1 MVYSILI
8 VLYLMFFIYLSYFL
22 NRFYTNLIN
31 LQLSLKKSFFKIFSK
46 TKKILYDSFLRNYVN
61 KISSLFLEIFKKI
74 NNLFENYWFYL
85 LIVLMT
91 VYALLYFDG
100 VFFDLTPFI
109 DYFVLN
115 WDADKDDFNFSF
127 LERLVFTFG
136 YPTALYNIISSSREY
151 ALYIIFFLKNFFFED
166 VFNLT
171 KAESLLDYKL
181 WWSNKTHEFSSEF
194 FLTLYFY
201 KVDLIFEKF
210 KDFFNFDFFFE
221 NNFINENPIFFYTGF
236 LFLFS
241 TLLSLVLMSY
251 LGLYGVFLVNLVT
264 LASFWISVL
273 MYFDFFFVDNN
284 FFKIVVGKWF
294 TLYGTFNVNFE
305 LYVDSISYS
314 FMLLTVTIAMF
325 VYIYVYSYFRYD
337 ANVERL
343 ILFINCF
350 VISMVILVV
359 SGNLFVFFLGWE
371 LIGLTSFLL
380 INFWSSRIS
389 TLKSAFKAYTFNKF
403 SDVSILI
410 SVVIVILLL
419 NDVNIITFNNQIS
432 LYKNYYIN
440 ILSIDVS
447 VIEIIS
453 FFFIS
458 AAFVKSA
465 QFGAHIWLPD
475 SMEAPVP
482 ASALIHSATLVSA
495 GVFLLLRFSPLFEI
509 STYAFYVIPFIGS
522 FTAFFGGICSCY
534 QSDIKRILAYST
546 ISHCGFLMV
555 SYSLFIPEYTILYLY
570 VHGFFKAA
578 VFLCAGNI
586 IRFSRN
592 YQDFKKMGF
601 FAKYIPFEFF
611 ASFVCLINL
620 CGLPFTLG
628 FYIKHLLVLGLSN
641 NSFFFYFFFVNII
654 GGAVSGLFYSYKF
667 FFYSFL
673 DVKKA
678 KKAIYDSASSKDL
691 NSFFY
696 SNSSLASNITITAL
710 IIVSYII
717 SLKLFNVFLNKNS
730 IGSGLDIHTVYNS
743 LLNEFVTPSISFL
756 ENVSYFNWLILFLL
770 ISLVF
775 VSWRAVNNFF
785 LTFYVLVSVVTVFFF
800 FYALVQII

>member
-1 MVYSILI
+1 M
-8 VLYLMFFIYLSYFL
+8 
-22 NRFYTNLIN
+22 
-31 LQLSLKKSFFKIFSK
+31 SLRKVFFKLVSSIK
-46 TKKILYDSFLRNYVN
+46 TGFYNSQFKFFFGKLFAGFLD
-61 KISSLFLEIFKKI
+61 FLKKI
-74 NNLFENYWFYL
+74 NLILEQRWYYLFSIILAFYL
-85 LIVLMT
+85 I
-91 VYALLYFDG
+91 LYFDG
-100 VFFDLTPFI
+100 VFFDLSPLLNYFI
-109 DYFVLN
+109 FN
-115 WDADKDDFNFSF
+115 WDSNKDDFSFSF
-127 LERLVFTFG
+127 PERLVFIFG
-136 YPTALYNIISSSREY
+136 YPTILYNLYSLMNDY
-151 ALYIIFFLKNFFFED
+151 AIYAMYFFKNLLLED
-166 VFNLT
+166 VFNVGRL
-171 KAESLLDYKL
+171 ESVLDYKL
-181 WWSNKTHEFSSEF
+181 WLNNNSREFSSEF
-194 FLTLYFY
+194 FITLLFY
-201 KVDLIFEKF
+201 KVDLVVDSLKS
-210 KDFFNFDFFFE
+210 FFNIDFFF
-221 NNFINENPIFFYTGF
+221 NSSFLKSNPIFFYTGF

-241 TLLSLVLMSY
+241 TLLSLILMSY
-251 LGLYGVFLVNLVT
+251 LGLYGVFVVNLIT
-264 LASFWISVL
+264 LLTFWISVL
-273 MYFDFFFVDNN
+273 FYFDFFFVDNN

-294 TLYGTFNVNFE
+294 TLYSTFNVSFE

-410 SVVIVILLL
+410 SVVLVIILM
-419 NDVNIITFNNQIS
+419 NDVNIITFNNQIN
-432 LYKNYYIN
+432 LYKNYYITIIN
-440 ILSIDVS
+440 ADISIV
-447 VIEIIS
+447 EIIS

-495 GVFLLLRFSPLFEI
+495 GVFLLLRFSALFEI
-509 STYAFYVIPFIGS
+509 STYAFHVIPVIGS
-522 FTAFFGGICSCY
+522 FTAFFGGICASY

-570 VHGFFKAA
+570 IHGFFKAA

-592 YQDFKKMGF
+592 YQDFKRMGF
-601 FAKYIPFEFF
+601 FSKYIPFEFF

-628 FYIKHLLVLGLSN
+628 FYIKHLLVLGLST
-641 NSFFFYFFFVNII
+641 NSLMYYFFFANII

-678 KKAIYDSASSKDL
+678 KKTIYDSSSSTNL

-696 SNSSLASNITITAL
+696 SNTSLASNITITCL

-717 SLKLFNVFLNKNS
+717 SLNLFNIFLNKNS
-730 IGSGLDIHTVYNS
+730 IGSGLEIHSYYNTLS
-743 LLNEFVTPSISFL
+743 FEFVQPTISFL
-756 ENVSYFNWLILFLL
+756 ENVSYFNWLIVLLVLALIFTTWRRLVNFSSVFKILNWFVLFYTL
-770 ISLVF
+770 IYLFF
-775 VSWRAVNNFF
+775 VIFN
-785 LTFYVLVSVVTVFFF
+785 
-800 FYALVQII
+800 